1 MQQRSCR
8 VAGQTSPNAAQK
20 PRAPSPTASLGGIA
34 RLVGAGDS
42 ILDGGAGNDSISG
55 DYAAVSA
62 GAGDDVIRGRSN
74 AGAVS
79 GLIDG
84 GADYDT
90 FELEGGN
97 VVGVNRLRNIEEF
110 RLGENGSV
118 LIALPDEVVA
128 AGATLK
134 VVGNVLEMFY
144 FFGVM

>member
-1 MQQRSCR
+1 M
-8 VAGQTSPNAAQK
+8 
-20 PRAPSPTASLGGIA
+20 
-34 RLVGAGDS
+34 
-42 ILDGGAGNDSISG
+42 
-55 DYAAVSA
+55 
-62 GAGDDVIRGRSN
+62 
-74 AGAVS
+74 S

-90 FELEGGN
+90 FELEAGN